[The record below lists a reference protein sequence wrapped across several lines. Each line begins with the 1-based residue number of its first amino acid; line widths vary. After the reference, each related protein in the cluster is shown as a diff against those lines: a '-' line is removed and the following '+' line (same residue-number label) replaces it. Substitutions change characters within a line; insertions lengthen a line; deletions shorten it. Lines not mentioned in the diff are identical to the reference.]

1 MFRISRFISQTKW
14 SLRKE
19 DQTVDASVL
28 FRQVNKILTGEN
40 METKWKGHLSNFG
53 KVMKPLPL
61 WERLISIAQ
70 TKVWEPT
77 CGWRHISQDGLL
89 PTLRQGNSLSSHSLK
104 TNQFKG
110 CTLLPITLCLVVD
123 ALFCPW
129 KLHQNSEW
137 VPGVTASPSGLGL
150 PKSNGKINFS
160 CCLHL
165 FHSGGSPIRI
175 PRVLQKCGAENE
187 GKAIQKLPHLG
198 IHSIYSHQ
206 TQMLLWMPGSACW

>member
-1 MFRISRFISQTKW
+1 MLQCFLDRWTKYSQEKIWKRNEKVISATLGRPWNPCFSG
-14 SLRKE
+14 R
-19 DQTVDASVL
+19 
-28 FRQVNKILTGEN
+28 
-40 METKWKGHLSNFG
+40 
-53 KVMKPLPL
+53 
-61 WERLISIAQ
+61 ERLISIAQ

-77 CGWRHISQDGLL
+77 CEWRHIPQDGLL
-89 PTLRQGNSLSSHSLK
+89 PTLRQGNSLSPHSLK

-110 CTLLPITLCLVVD
+110 CTLLPITLCLVAD

-129 KLHQNSEW
+129 KPHQNSEW

-175 PRVLQKCGAENE
+175 PRVLQKCGGETE

-198 IHSIYSHQ
+198 IHSKYNHQ